1 MAITINPTLPV
12 ISAQGV
18 GSTTSG
24 VVLQPGSVI
33 SAQVQNVL
41 AENLVQIAIA
51 GLSFEVMSEVA
62 LTPGQN
68 LQLAVSQNPDGVV
81 RLQVVGQGNAT
92 AANNAM
98 TLAPSVPV
106 GPNANVAAPDDP
118 LTPLERI
125 AVSVAS
131 ESAATEQQSL
141 APLFANLTAAASSNS
156 LPPALQQAVAQVLS
170 QQTSL
175 DENLSGSDIQNG
187 FEGSGLF
194 LEASLA
200 SGSVPAG
207 GAPDLKAALIV
218 LQQTLT
224 SAMETVESP
233 TAIVPATAGASTS
246 TTKPTLDSPSLAPS
260 QVVEAD
266 GHEVLLPQAV
276 LADAAGGDPAKLL
289 LAQALFGGGAKS
301 V

>member
-141 APLFANLTAAASSNS
+141 APLFANLTAAAASNN
-156 LPPALQQAVAQVLS
+156 LPPALQQAVAQVLA
-170 QQTSL
+170 QQTNL

-194 LEASLA
+194 LETSLA
-200 SGSVPAG
+200 SGSVAPGG

-224 SAMETVESP
+224 SALETVETP

-246 TTKPTLDSPSLAPS
+246 TAKPTLDTPTLAPA
-260 QVVEAD
+260 QVVED
-266 GHEVLLPQAV
+266 GHEILLPQATPN
-276 LADAAGGDPAKLL
+276 AAAGDPVKLL
-289 LAQALFGGGAKS
+289 LAQALSGAD
-301 V
+301 